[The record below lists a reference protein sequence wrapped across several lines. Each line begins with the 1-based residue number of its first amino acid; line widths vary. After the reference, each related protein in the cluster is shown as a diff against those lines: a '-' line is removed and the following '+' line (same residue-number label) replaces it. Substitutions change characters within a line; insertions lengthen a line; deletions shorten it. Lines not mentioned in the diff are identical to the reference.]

1 MEHFLK
7 IPQDRIGAMIGP
19 AGKVKR
25 DIEKKTG
32 IKVDVDS
39 ETGEVTIHYDNVKDP
54 VMVLKINDFIRAVG
68 RGFSPE
74 RAYRLLKEDQ
84 YFAVMDIQDYV
95 GKKMDHVRRMRARVI
110 GSSRLGGGT
119 MNFFDSHTCPW
130 PSSFSP
136 WQGRHT
142 FSYVSLPRAIAAADE
157 SAGTLYVRSN
167 CSTLRSTSRPSTG
180 TLELSGA
187 RYHPRCCSSAT
198 LVRISR
204 IRW

>member
-110 GSSRLGGGT
+110 GTGGKT
-119 MNFFDSHTCPW
+119 
-130 PSSFSP
+130 
-136 WQGRHT
+136 RR
-142 FSYVSLPRAIAAADE
+142 VIE
-157 SAGTLYVRSN
+157 
-167 CSTLRSTSRPSTG
+167 
-180 TLELSGA
+180 ELSEAELSIYGDTVA
-187 RYHPRCCSSAT
+187 IIGDAEALDIAKTALDMILNGSEHSAVYSYLEHT
-198 LVRISR
+198 RRERRLAELKPPEDKEKPKEEE
-204 IRW
+204 

>member
-39 ETGEVTIHYDNVKDP
+39 ETGEVTIHYDHVKDP
-54 VMVLKINDFIRAVG
+54 GMVLKIIDFLRAVG

-110 GSSRLGGGT
+110 GSGGKT
-119 MNFFDSHTCPW
+119 
-130 PSSFSP
+130 
-136 WQGRHT
+136 RR
-142 FSYVSLPRAIAAADE
+142 VIE
-157 SAGTLYVRSN
+157 
-167 CSTLRSTSRPSTG
+167 
-180 TLELSGA
+180 ELSEAELSIYGDTIA
-187 RYHPRCCSSAT
+187 IIGDAEALDIAKTALDMILNGSEHSAVYSYLEHT
-198 LVRISR
+198 RRERRLAELKPPEDKEKPKEEE
-204 IRW
+204 

>member
-110 GSSRLGGGT
+110 GTGGKT
-119 MNFFDSHTCPW
+119 RRVIEE
-130 PSSFSP
+130 PSE
-136 WQGRHT
+136 
-142 FSYVSLPRAIAAADE
+142 A
-157 SAGTLYVRSN
+157 
-167 CSTLRSTSRPSTG
+167 
-180 TLELSGA
+180 ELSIYGDTVA
-187 RYHPRCCSSAT
+187 IIGDAEALDIAKTALDMILNGSEHSAVYSYLEHT
-198 LVRISR
+198 RRERRLAELKPPEDKEKPKEEE
-204 IRW
+204 